1 MTRGIFDLFTHHIW
15 TTLLLAPSPEKSWN
29 QLISV
34 TLSFELATLFGSG
47 GWCVKPNNIPSKQS
61 ETKTDMLGFPNS
73 QDVFIYYQSDG
84 PPSLHTFWR
93 KSPTSP
99 KFLVALF
106 DTFLWPFLRIEA
118 ARSGSSCVIPFNK
131 NVSNYINQPTKKQQN
146 KIGHSFLKDLAWFQ
160 SCSLFLKWYR
170 FQAFYS
176 TVCTALLPPHQFLS
190 WKPPRATKI
199 AKKWVCALN
208 LGNWQKTLF
217 DQFFQ
222 GRWYYEYFY
231 QAIWPLFRRNWAIAK
246 PPKKQHLS
254 TRGWLISNGVSKS
267 AKNWLENELKTW
279 TSKWSIISKIGF
291 AKKEDITSF

>member
-160 SCSLFLKWYR
+160 SCSPFWSDIVFPSFLQHSLHGPFASSSILIMKTSAR
-170 FQAFYS
+170 HKDCQKMGLCFESRKLAKNTLRPIFS
-176 TVCTALLPPHQFLS
+176 RTMVLRVFLS
-190 WKPPRATKI
+190 GNLTSFSTKLSY
-199 AKKWVCALN
+199 C
-208 LGNWQKTLF
+208 KT
-217 DQFFQ
+217 
-222 GRWYYEYFY
+222 
-231 QAIWPLFRRNWAIAK
+231 
-246 PPKKQHLS
+246 PKKAAPFNS
-254 TRGWLISNGVSKS
+254 RMTY
-267 AKNWLENELKTW
+267 
-279 TSKWSIISKIGF
+279 
-291 AKKEDITSF
+291 